1 MDNLLR
7 PYVCGVRIKEDL
19 LYLMPF
25 GGKATTT
32 LA

>member
-7 PYVCGVRIKEDL
+7 PNVYGVRIKEDL

>member
-7 PYVCGVRIKEDL
+7 HYGVRINEDL